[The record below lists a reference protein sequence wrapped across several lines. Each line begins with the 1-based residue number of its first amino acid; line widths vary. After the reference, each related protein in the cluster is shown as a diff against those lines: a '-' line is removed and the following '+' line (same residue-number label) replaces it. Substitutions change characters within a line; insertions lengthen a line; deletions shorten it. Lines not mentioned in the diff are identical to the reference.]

1 MMMSSTKRTTTSD
14 LDSRAD
20 AVVSAQCPAC
30 GLATT
35 LHAESIAIGAEVLC
49 SECYA
54 VLRID
59 RSKPLTLIEVEEED
73 LL

>member
-1 MMMSSTKRTTTSD
+1 MSSTKRMKTSD
-14 LDSRAD
+14 VDARAD
-20 AVVSAQCPAC
+20 GIVSARCPAC

-35 LHAESIAIGAEVLC
+35 LHAESVAIGAEILC
-49 SECYA
+49 SECHA

-59 RSKPLTLIEVEEED
+59 RSNPLTLVEVEDED

>member
-1 MMMSSTKRTTTSD
+1 MSSTKRTKTSD
-14 LDSRAD
+14 VGARAGG
-20 AVVSAQCPAC
+20 VISARCPVC
-30 GLATT
+30 GLATV
-35 LHAESIAIGAEVLC
+35 LHAESVAIGAEILC

-59 RSKPLTLIEVEEED
+59 RSHPLTLMEVEDED